1 MEFIGKVF
9 KFHLVPFCS
18 FSMFDFAYPAKNP
31 VNADFTEAKR
41 NRQGVKKSIEFFLLK
56 EYTFPVNSPEA
67 FLSCFKLCELGV
79 IAVLV
84 NTVT

>member
-18 FSMFDFAYPAKNP
+18 FSMLDFDCFDFSYPAKNP

-41 NRQGVKKSIEFFLLK
+41 NIQDVKNKYCILLLTVIYSLGKQPGSI
-56 EYTFPVNSPEA
+56 Y
-67 FLSCFKLCELGV
+67 ELFC
-79 IAVLV
+79 IM
-84 NTVT
+84 